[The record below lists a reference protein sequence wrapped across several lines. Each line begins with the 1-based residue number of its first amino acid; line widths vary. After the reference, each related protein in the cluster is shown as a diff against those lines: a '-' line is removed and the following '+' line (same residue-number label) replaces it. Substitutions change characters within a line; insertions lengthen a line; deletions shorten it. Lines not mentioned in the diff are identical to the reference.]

1 MSKNPTM
8 KAYVVLYAN
17 KQSID
22 GEPPF
27 SMKCWAINENAAEE
41 QCLDAQ
47 PDAEVVWVYQGE
59 ITDHAY
65 ADFMGV

>member
-1 MSKNPTM
+1 MINPKM
-8 KAYVVLYAN
+8 NPYVVLYTT
-17 KQSID
+17 KQSD
-22 GEPPF
+22 LGEPPF
-27 SMKCWAINENAAEE
+27 SMKCWAINEDAAEG

-59 ITDHAY
+59 VTDHAY

>member
-1 MSKNPTM
+1 MINPKM
-8 KAYVVLYAN
+8 NPYVVLYAN

-22 GEPPF
+22 GELPF
-27 SMKCWAINENAAEE
+27 SMKCWAINEDAAEE

-59 ITDHAY
+59 VTDHAY